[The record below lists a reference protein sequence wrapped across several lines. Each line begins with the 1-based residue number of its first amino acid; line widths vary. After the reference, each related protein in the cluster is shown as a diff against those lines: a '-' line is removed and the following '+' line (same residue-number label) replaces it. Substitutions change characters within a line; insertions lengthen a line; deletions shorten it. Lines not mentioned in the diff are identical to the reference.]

1 MGALWVMNIKP
12 CLHVKH
18 INTAANPAVCS
29 QLGKD
34 SRESELQTASETLSD
49 VEFQTCTEV
58 KRIE

>member
-1 MGALWVMNIKP
+1 MNIKP

-18 INTAANPAVCS
+18 INTAANPAICS

-34 SRESELQTASETLSD
+34 SRESELWTASETLSD

-58 KRIE
+58 KRIQ